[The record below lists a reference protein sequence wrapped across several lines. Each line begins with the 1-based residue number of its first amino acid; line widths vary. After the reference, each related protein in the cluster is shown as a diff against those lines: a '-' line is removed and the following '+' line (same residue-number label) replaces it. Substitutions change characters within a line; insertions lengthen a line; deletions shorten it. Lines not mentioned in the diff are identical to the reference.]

1 MEKRD
6 RIKVRIQLLEH
17 GKELPLPQYETPGS
31 SGVDLAAA
39 IYDDIVIEPGKREII
54 PTGMKMQIPLGW
66 EMQVRPRSGLAFK
79 SGLTVLNTPGTVD
92 SDYRGEVKVILYNSS
107 ELPFTVIRGMRIA
120 QGVFSQVI
128 QIEMEIFEDELDQTQ
143 RGSGGF
149 GHTGH

>member
-66 EMQVRPRSGLAFK
+66 EMQVRPRSGLAFR

-128 QIEMEIFEDELDQTQ
+128 QIAMEISEDELDQTQ

>member
-39 IYDDIVIEPGKREII
+39 IYDDIIIEPGKREII

-128 QIEMEIFEDELDQTQ
+128 QVEMEISEEELEQTQ

>member
-39 IYDDIVIEPGKREII
+39 IYDDIIIEPGKREII

-66 EMQVRPRSGLAFK
+66 EMQVRPRSGLAFR

-128 QIEMEIFEDELDQTQ
+128 QIEMEISEDELDQTQ

>member
-39 IYDDIVIEPGKREII
+39 IFDDIVIEPGKREII

-128 QIEMEIFEDELDQTQ
+128 QVEMEISEEELEQTQ

>member
-128 QIEMEIFEDELDQTQ
+128 QIEMEISEDELDQTQ